1 MDRKKI
7 RKKAQI
13 FAVASKILA
22 VFLIAVVSFLIGNL
36 SVYLSNNLL
45 DVTMDAYSN
54 RIASF
59 GMGFFLLF
67 IQCIGIGPDLIR
79 WDLEEFFYQYFY
91 KRRQQCLR
99 KEKIMD
105 IVKKSKLYG
114 IITKIIVF
122 ILIEVGMALV
132 CLIVESL
139 LNILLVHSIFADVIH
154 EVEFAIGFFSIP
166 TCILSFIVLSD
177 WNIWCK
183 FYKYFLRKTDAVD
196 MLCSRFEYSNTMD
209 FIAYDVMMLIV
220 DGEKVD
226 LTEKRKKKELKKVL
240 EGQKRVTALCNPV
253 DYKEWDLEHEAMILS
268 VSTKEILNQLSDK
281 KNRPP
286 RIEDLVYV
294 VKVRNRYVPNK
305 VLTFIG
311 NLNDQRTEIN
321 SLTERIQN
329 LHPRQIAEAIL
340 EDHGTKY
347 FRTDFRTD
355 NNLED
360 IFYVK
365 KTEIDEHHYAWMPL
379 SFTGEEC
386 TVCYSECGCVCCN
399 PDVNAPKNT
408 WKKKKQK
415 TSENNIV
422 ERNES
427 IAMEQEDVMETN
439 KRELLERVKQIDKK
453 LESGFDFHS
462 IDKFKWENT
471 YKKELTELIISK
483 YRLDDITEDKI
494 TSILEKLEN
503 DLYDTGEA
511 AEQLKRE
518 TSLDALDKMLLL
530 DGIENK
536 YIRERSEERSTT
548 PNYIRSLKNPGQ

>member
-1 MDRKKI
+1 
-7 RKKAQI
+7 
-13 FAVASKILA
+13 
-22 VFLIAVVSFLIGNL
+22 
-36 SVYLSNNLL
+36 
-45 DVTMDAYSN
+45 
-54 RIASF
+54 
-59 GMGFFLLF
+59 
-67 IQCIGIGPDLIR
+67 
-79 WDLEEFFYQYFY
+79 
-91 KRRQQCLR
+91 
-99 KEKIMD
+99 MD

-114 IITKIIVF
+114 LITKSIVF
-122 ILIEVGMALV
+122 ILIETGPVLLLRLMA
-132 CLIVESL
+132 
-139 LNILLVHSIFADVIH
+139 ILLSNFIYSLI
-154 EVEFAIGFFSIP
+154 IIIIP
-166 TCILSFIVLSD
+166 TFILSSIVLIALMD
-177 WNIWCK
+177 WHPWHK
-183 FYKYFLRKTDAVD
+183 YYKYFFQKTDAIE
-196 MLCSRFEYSNTMD
+196 MLRRGFEYSNTTD
-209 FIAYDVMMLIV
+209 VIVYDVMMLIV
-220 DGEKVD
+220 DGEKID

-240 EGQKRVTALCNPV
+240 KGQNRVTALCNPV

-268 VSTKEILNQLSDK
+268 VPTKKILNQLCDK
-281 KNRPP
+281 KKRPP
-286 RIEDLVYV
+286 RIKDLVYV

-311 NLNDQRTEIN
+311 TLNDQRTEIN
-321 SLTERIQN
+321 NLSERIQN

-340 EDHGTKY
+340 KDHGTKY

-399 PDVNAPKNT
+399 PDVKAPKNT
-408 WKKKKQK
+408 SKKKKQK

-427 IAMEQEDVMETN
+427 IVMEQEDVMETN
-439 KRELLERVKQIDKK
+439 NKKLLERIRLIDEK
-453 LESGFDFHS
+453 LGSSFDFHS

-530 DGIENK
+530 DGIENQ

-548 PNYIRSLKNPGQ
+548 PNYWKNING

>member
-1 MDRKKI
+1 M
-7 RKKAQI
+7 
-13 FAVASKILA
+13 
-22 VFLIAVVSFLIGNL
+22 
-36 SVYLSNNLL
+36 
-45 DVTMDAYSN
+45 
-54 RIASF
+54 
-59 GMGFFLLF
+59 
-67 IQCIGIGPDLIR
+67 
-79 WDLEEFFYQYFY
+79 
-91 KRRQQCLR
+91 
-99 KEKIMD
+99 
-105 IVKKSKLYG
+105 
-114 IITKIIVF
+114 
-122 ILIEVGMALV
+122 
-132 CLIVESL
+132 
-139 LNILLVHSIFADVIH
+139 
-154 EVEFAIGFFSIP
+154 
-166 TCILSFIVLSD
+166 
-177 WNIWCK
+177 
-183 FYKYFLRKTDAVD
+183 
-196 MLCSRFEYSNTMD
+196 
-209 FIAYDVMMLIV
+209 
-220 DGEKVD
+220 
-226 LTEKRKKKELKKVL
+226 
-240 EGQKRVTALCNPV
+240 
-253 DYKEWDLEHEAMILS
+253 
-268 VSTKEILNQLSDK
+268 
-281 KNRPP
+281 
-286 RIEDLVYV
+286 
-294 VKVRNRYVPNK
+294 
-305 VLTFIG
+305 LTFIG
-311 NLNDQRTEIN
+311 ALNNQCTEIN
-321 SLTERIQN
+321 NLSERIQN

-399 PDVNAPKNT
+399 PDVNAPKNVS
-408 WKKKKQK
+408 KKKKQK
-415 TSENNIV
+415 ILENNIV
-422 ERNES
+422 ERNEF

-503 DLYDTGEA
+503 DLYDTEEA

-530 DGIENK
+530 DGIENQ

-548 PNYIRSLKNPGQ
+548 PNYVEAVENGEVVS

>member
-99 KEKIMD
+99 KEKNMD

-154 EVEFAIGFFSIP
+154 EVEFAIGFFSIT

-177 WNIWCK
+177 WDIWCK

-226 LTEKRKKKELKKVL
+226 LTENRKKKELKKVL

-347 FRTDFRTD
+347 FRTDFRTE

-365 KTEIDEHHYAWMPL
+365 KTEIDEYHYAWMPL

-399 PDVNAPKNT
+399 PDVKAPKNT
-408 WKKKKQK
+408 SKKKKQK
-415 TSENNIV
+415 RSENNIV

-427 IAMEQEDVMETN
+427 IVMEQEDVMETN
-439 KRELLERVKQIDKK
+439 NKKLLERIRLIDEK

-471 YKKELTELIISK
+471 YKKELTELIISR
-483 YRLDDITEDKI
+483 YRLDDITENKI

-530 DGIENK
+530 DGIENQ

-548 PNYIRSLKNPGQ
+548 PNSIRSLKNPGR